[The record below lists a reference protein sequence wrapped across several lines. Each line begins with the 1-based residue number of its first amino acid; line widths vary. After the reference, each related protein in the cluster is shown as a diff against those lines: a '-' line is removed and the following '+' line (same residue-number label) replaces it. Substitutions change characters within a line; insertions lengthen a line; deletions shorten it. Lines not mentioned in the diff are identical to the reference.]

1 MLGRFS
7 PERVSRGHGLVQCW
21 GIWDLPGKA
30 RTVQALRED
39 LGSVSAAVLL
49 PGSQELLLGSP

>member
-1 MLGRFS
+1 MLGLFS

-30 RTVQALRED
+30 RTVQAPRED
-39 LGSVSAAVLL
+39 LGSVGVAALL

>member
-1 MLGRFS
+1 MLGLFS

-21 GIWDLPGKA
+21 GIWDLLGK
-30 RTVQALRED
+30 ALRED